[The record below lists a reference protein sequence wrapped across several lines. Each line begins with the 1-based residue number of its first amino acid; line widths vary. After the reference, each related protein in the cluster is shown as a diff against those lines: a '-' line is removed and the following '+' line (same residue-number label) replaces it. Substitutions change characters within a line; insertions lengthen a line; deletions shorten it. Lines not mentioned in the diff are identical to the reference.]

1 MRRAHSLVPAALL
14 MLLVACNGPGSSASA
29 SSGGGD
35 QQSDSGA
42 ASTSA
47 SASASASSGGGGGG
61 GSDDLATIATNLAPQ
76 NGTEIGRYSASG
88 ALVVNW
94 SSTDSVDSLKSYYDG
109 KLSSLGLGVLS
120 TTDVQGT
127 HGWVFGNADN
137 SAVSGALTLAP
148 DSSSGGATLVSLTV
162 GVRP

>member
-47 SASASASSGGGGGG
+47 SASASASASSGGGG
-61 GSDDLATIATNLAPQ
+61 GSDDLDTIATNLAPP
-76 NGTEIGRYSASG
+76 NGTQQARYSASG
-88 ALVVNW
+88 GLIITW
-94 SSTDSVDSLKSYYDG
+94 LSTDSVDSLKSYYDG
-109 KLSSLGLGVLS
+109 KLSSLGLSVLQ

-127 HGWVFGNADN
+127 HGWVFGHQDG
-137 SAVSGALTLAP
+137 SGVSGALTIGP
-148 DSSSGGATLVSLTV
+148 DTSGGAGSAVSLTL
-162 GVRP
+162 GTS

>member
-1 MRRAHSLVPAALL
+1 

-42 ASTSA
+42 ASASA
-47 SASASASSGGGGGG
+47 STSASASASSGGSGASG
-61 GSDDLATIATNLAPQ
+61 DLDTIATNLAPP
-76 NGTEIGRYSASG
+76 NGTQQARISASG
-88 ALVVNW
+88 GLIISW

-109 KLSSLGLGVLS
+109 KLGSLGLNVLS

-137 SAVSGALTLAP
+137 SGVSGALTLAP
-148 DSSSGGATLVSLTV
+148 DTSSGAATLVSLTV
-162 GVRP
+162 GINP

>member
-42 ASTSA
+42 ASA
-47 SASASASSGGGGGG
+47 SASASATSGGSGG
-61 GSDDLATIATNLAPQ
+61 GSDDLATIATNLAPP
-76 NGTEIGRYSASG
+76 NSTEIGRYSASG

-109 KLSSLGLGVLS
+109 KLGSLGLNVLS

-137 SAVSGALTLAP
+137 SGVSG
-148 DSSSGGATLVSLTV
+148 LTV
-162 GVRP
+162 GINP

>member
-1 MRRAHSLVPAALL
+1 

-42 ASTSA
+42 ASA
-47 SASASASSGGGGGG
+47 SASASATSGGSGG
-61 GSDDLATIATNLAPQ
+61 GSDDLATIATNLAPP
-76 NGTEIGRYSASG
+76 NSTEIGRYSASG

-109 KLSSLGLGVLS
+109 KLGSLGLNVLS

-137 SAVSGALTLAP
+137 SGVSGALTLAP
-148 DSSSGGATLVSLTV
+148 DTSSGAATLVSLTV
-162 GVRP
+162 GINP

>member
-42 ASTSA
+42 ASA
-47 SASASASSGGGGGG
+47 SASASASSGGGG
-61 GSDDLATIATNLAPQ
+61 GSDDLATIATNLAPP
-76 NGTEIGRYSASG
+76 NSTESGRYSASG
-88 ALVVNW
+88 ALVVTW

-137 SAVSGALTLAP
+137 SGVSGALTLAP
-148 DSSSGGATLVSLTV
+148 DSASGGATLVSLTV
-162 GVRP
+162 GVNP